1 MKTNVVLCKECKW
14 FRICETEDFET
25 YLDCDHP
32 DGGGIPRSEEW
43 YCADGEKEMPTILCD
58 TCRYNKLDW
67 CLDLCEGCVAGIDKP
82 SHYKSKSDKPYFI
95 LNALNIWDY
104 FVKTKKVAI
113 IK

>member
-1 MKTNVVLCKECKW
+1 MSLRTDIVLCKECRW

-43 YCADGEKEMPTILCD
+43 YCADGEKE
-58 TCRYNKLDW
+58 
-67 CLDLCEGCVAGIDKP
+67 KP
-82 SHYKSKSDKPYFI
+82 IVLRNICKY
-95 LNALNIWDY
+95 LNALNIWDC
-104 FVKTKKVAI
+104 FIKIEKVAI